1 MPRLIDAD
9 ALKRYI
15 DCGHLRSPTELCF
28 SELDVV
34 HMLDRQPTVEAEPAK
49 NSVEHPKIKTHFARI
64 IVGGEADK
72 PYYSIM
78 YYDPADNEFHQGFGS
93 SCLEYVFKWLSEEF
107 EIVGDVFL
115 CEPVRHGRWVKENI
129 RGKTYLRLCTACGKI
144 AYSAERVAVI
154 NIAHIAARRWTEVRK
169 NDHQQEAVP

>member
-28 SELDVV
+28 SELDVIL
-34 HMLDRQPTVEAEPAK
+34 MLDRQPTVEVEPAK

-93 SCLEYVFKWLSEEF
+93 FCKEYVFKWLSEEF

-115 CEPVRHGRWVKENI
+115 CDPVQHGRWT
-129 RGKTYLRLCTACGKI
+129 RKTDDGLYWYECSECGERPLKNSYKYDSFSDYCPNCGARMDGGACN
-144 AYSAERVAVI
+144 A
-154 NIAHIAARRWTEVRK
+154 T
-169 NDHQQEAVP
+169 D